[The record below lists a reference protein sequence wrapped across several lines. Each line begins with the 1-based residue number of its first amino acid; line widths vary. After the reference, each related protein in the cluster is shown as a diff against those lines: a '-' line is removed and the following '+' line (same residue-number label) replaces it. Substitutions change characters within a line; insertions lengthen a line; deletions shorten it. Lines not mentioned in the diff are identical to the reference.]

1 MNKFIR
7 MWILYKPANSEYIL
21 CWDMIERITEDD
33 DIDLVLRYG
42 RDLVAEYFEGC
53 EIKSSTYKII
63 THPKK

>member
-1 MNKFIR
+1 
-7 MWILYKPANSEYIL
+7 
-21 CWDMIERITEDD
+21 MIERITEDD

-63 THPKK
+63 MHPKK